1 MHKIERLL
9 QTLAPKGVEFK
20 TLEEVFEIKNGYTP
34 SKNNPEF
41 WEKGTI
47 PWFRME
53 DIRENGRIL
62 KDSIQHITPKALKGK
77 KLFPKNSIIISTTA
91 TIGEH
96 ALLIVDSLA
105 NQQFTFLSKK
115 ANCDLALDMKF
126 FFYQCFLLGEWCKKN
141 TNVSGFASVDMTAF
155 KKYKFPIPPLE
166 IQQEIVKILDAF
178 TELNTELNTELK
190 ARKKQYEY
198 YQNMLLDFKDI
209 NSNHKDAKERLAQKT
224 YPKRLQTLLQT
235 LAPKGVEFRK
245 LGDIGEFY
253 SGLVGKS
260 KKSFSQGNK
269 LYVPY
274 INVFNNPQLDL
285 NALESVQ
292 IGDKEKQNTIQ
303 LGDVLFTGS
312 SENLEDCAM
321 SCVVT
326 QKIEKD
332 IYLNS
337 FCFGFRFF
345 DENLFNP
352 SFLKHFLRDYNFRK
366 NISKVANG
374 VTRFNVSKQLL
385 SKITIPIPP
394 LEIQQEI
401 VKILDQFSILT
412 TDLLAGI
419 PAEIEARKKQY
430 EYYREKLLAF
440 KPLTP
445 HKEVKKC

>member
-53 DIRENGRIL
+53 DIRKNGRIL
-62 KDSIQHITPKALKGK
+62 KDSIQHITPKALKNK

-115 ANCDLALDMKF
+115 ADCDPALDMKF

-190 ARKKQYEY
+190 ARKKQYQY
-198 YQNMLLDFKDI
+198 YQNMLLDFNDI
-209 NSNHKDAKERLAQKT
+209 NSNHKDAKEKLAQKT
-224 YPKRLQTLLQT
+224 YPKRLKSLLQT

-253 SGLVGKS
+253 GGLVGKS
-260 KKSFSQGNK
+260 KKSFSQGSK
-269 LYVPY
+269 FYVPY
-274 INVFNNPQLDL
+274 INVFNNPSLDL

-366 NISKVANG
+366 NISKVVNG

-401 VKILDQFSILT
+401 VKILDQFSVLT

-430 EYYREKLLAF
+430 EYYREKLLSF

-445 HKEVKKC
+445 HKEVKK

>member
-20 TLEEVFEIKNGYTP
+20 TLEEVFEIRNGYTP

-41 WEKGTI
+41 WKNGTI

-105 NQQFTFLSKK
+105 NQRFTFLSKK
-115 ANCDLALDMKF
+115 ANCDIALDMKF

-190 ARKKQYEY
+190 ARKKQYQY
-198 YQNMLLDFKDI
+198 YQNMLLDFKGI
-209 NSNHKDAKERLAQKT
+209 HSNHKDANISAKT
-224 YPKRLQTLLQT
+224 YPKRLKTLLQT

-245 LGDIGEFY
+245 LGEVCDFQK
-253 SGLVGKS
+253 GKS
-260 KKSFSQGNK
+260 ITKKAVTFGKVPVISGGRQPAYYHNKANRSGETIAISSSGVYAGYVSYWDIPVFLADSFSVSPKQKTLMPKYLFHYLTTQQDAIHATKSTGGIPHVYSK
-269 LYVPY
+269 
-274 INVFNNPQLDL
+274 DL
-285 NALESVQ
+285 
-292 IGDKEKQNTIQ
+292 QN
-303 LGDVLFTGS
+303 
-312 SENLEDCAM
+312 
-321 SCVVT
+321 
-326 QKIEKD
+326 
-332 IYLNS
+332 
-337 FCFGFRFF
+337 
-345 DENLFNP
+345 
-352 SFLKHFLRDYNFRK
+352 FL
-366 NISKVANG
+366 
-374 VTRFNVSKQLL
+374 
-385 SKITIPIPP
+385 IPIPP

-401 VKILDQFSILT
+401 VKILDQFSLLT

-430 EYYREKLLAF
+430 EYYREKLLTF

-445 HKEVKKC
+445 P

>member
-9 QTLAPKGVEFK
+9 QTLAP
-20 TLEEVFEIKNGYTP
+20 N
-34 SKNNPEF
+34 
-41 WEKGTI
+41 
-47 PWFRME
+47 
-53 DIRENGRIL
+53 
-62 KDSIQHITPKALKGK
+62 
-77 KLFPKNSIIISTTA
+77 
-91 TIGEH
+91 
-96 ALLIVDSLA
+96 
-105 NQQFTFLSKK
+105 
-115 ANCDLALDMKF
+115 
-126 FFYQCFLLGEWCKKN
+126 
-141 TNVSGFASVDMTAF
+141 
-155 KKYKFPIPPLE
+155 
-166 IQQEIVKILDAF
+166 
-178 TELNTELNTELK
+178 
-190 ARKKQYEY
+190 
-198 YQNMLLDFKDI
+198 
-209 NSNHKDAKERLAQKT
+209 
-224 YPKRLQTLLQT
+224 
-235 LAPKGVEFRK
+235 GVEFRR

-269 LYVPY
+269 FYVPY
-274 INVFNNPQLDL
+274 VNVFNNPQLDL

-366 NISKVANG
+366 NIPKVANG
-374 VTRFNVSKQLL
+374 VTRFNVSRQLL
-385 SKITIPIPP
+385 SQITIPIPP

-401 VKILDQFSILT
+401 VKILDAFTELNT
-412 TDLLAGI
+412 ELNTELK
-419 PAEIEARKKQY
+419 ARKKQY
-430 EYYREKLLAF
+430 QYYQNMLLDFNDINSNHQDAKEKLTQKTYPKRLKSLLQTLAPKGVEF
-440 KPLTP
+440 KTLEEVFEIKNGYTP
-445 HKEVKKC
+445 SKNNPEFWEKGTIPW

>member
-9 QTLAPKGVEFK
+9 QTLAPKGVEF
-20 TLEEVFEIKNGYTP
+20 
-34 SKNNPEF
+34 
-41 WEKGTI
+41 
-47 PWFRME
+47 R
-53 DIRENGRIL
+53 
-62 KDSIQHITPKALKGK
+62 
-77 KLFPKNSIIISTTA
+77 KLGD
-91 TIGEH
+91 IGEFTRGNGLLKSDLQDKGRPVVH
-96 ALLIVDSLA
+96 YGQIHTQYNLSIDKTISYVNDALFHKL
-105 NQQFTFLSKK
+105 KK
-115 ANCDLALDMKF
+115 AKPNDILIATTSENVKDVGKSIAWLGNEEIAFSGDMYSYSTNENPKFIIYYFQTWFFQKEKEKRITGTKVMRIHENDL
-126 FFYQCFLLGEWCKKN
+126 KKI
-141 TNVSGFASVDMTAF
+141 TI
-155 KKYKFPIPPLE
+155 PIPPLE

-198 YQNMLLDFKDI
+198 YQNMLLDFKDA
-209 NSNHKDAKERLAQKT
+209 NQNHKDAKIKT
-224 YPKRLQTLLQT
+224 YPKPLQTLLQT
-235 LAPKGVEFRK
+235 LAPNGVEFRK

-253 SGLVGKS
+253 GGLVGKS

-269 LYVPY
+269 FYVPY
-274 INVFNNPQLDL
+274 VNVFNNPQLDL

-345 DENLFNP
+345 DKNLFNP

-385 SKITIPIPP
+385 SQITIPIPP

-401 VKILDQFSILT
+401 VKILDQFLTLT

-430 EYYREKLLAF
+430 EYYREKLLSF
-440 KPLTP
+440 KPL
-445 HKEVKKC
+445 KA

>member
-1 MHKIERLL
+1 MNHIE
-9 QTLAPKGVEFK
+9 Q
-20 TLEEVFEIKNGYTP
+20 
-34 SKNNPEF
+34 
-41 WEKGTI
+41 
-47 PWFRME
+47 
-53 DIRENGRIL
+53 
-62 KDSIQHITPKALKGK
+62 
-77 KLFPKNSIIISTTA
+77 
-91 TIGEH
+91 
-96 ALLIVDSLA
+96 
-105 NQQFTFLSKK
+105 
-115 ANCDLALDMKF
+115 
-126 FFYQCFLLGEWCKKN
+126 
-141 TNVSGFASVDMTAF
+141 
-155 KKYKFPIPPLE
+155 
-166 IQQEIVKILDAF
+166 
-178 TELNTELNTELK
+178 
-190 ARKKQYEY
+190 
-198 YQNMLLDFKDI
+198 
-209 NSNHKDAKERLAQKT
+209 
-224 YPKRLQTLLQT
+224 LLQT

-253 SGLVGKS
+253 GGLVGKS

-269 LYVPY
+269 FYVPY
-274 INVFNNPQLDL
+274 VNVFNNPQLDL

-345 DENLFNP
+345 DKNLFNP

-401 VKILDQFSILT
+401 VKILDAFTELNTELKARKKQYEYYQNMLLDFNDINSNHKDAKEKLAQKPYPKNLKTLLQTLAPKGVEFRKLGEVCEIIRGKRVTKKEILDKGKYPVVSGGIGFMGYLNEYNREENTITIAQYGTAGFVNWQNQKFWANDVCFSVIPKETLINRYLYYVLTNMQNYLYSISNRSAIPYSISSNNIMQITIPIPPLEIQQEIVKILDQFLALT

-430 EYYREKLLAF
+430 EYYREKLLSF

>member
-1 MHKIERLL
+1 MHKIERLLQTLAPKGVEFRKLGEVCDFQKGKSITKKAVTFGKVPVISGGRQPAYYHNEANRSGETIAISSSGVYAGYVSYWDIPVFLADSFSVSPKQKTLMPKYLFHYLTTQQDAIHATKSTGGIPHVYSKDLQNFLIPIPPLEIQQEIVKILDAFTELNTELKARKKQYQYYQNMLLDFNGIHQNHKDAKMGAKTYPKRLKSLL

-105 NQQFTFLSKK
+105 NQRFTFLSKK

-166 IQQEIVKILDAF
+166 IQQEIVKILDQF
-178 TELNTELNTELK
+178 
-190 ARKKQYEY
+190 
-198 YQNMLLDFKDI
+198 
-209 NSNHKDAKERLAQKT
+209 LA
-224 YPKRLQTLLQT
+224 
-235 LAPKGVEFRK
+235 
-245 LGDIGEFY
+245 
-253 SGLVGKS
+253 
-260 KKSFSQGNK
+260 
-269 LYVPY
+269 
-274 INVFNNPQLDL
+274 
-285 NALESVQ
+285 
-292 IGDKEKQNTIQ
+292 
-303 LGDVLFTGS
+303 
-312 SENLEDCAM
+312 
-321 SCVVT
+321 
-326 QKIEKD
+326 
-332 IYLNS
+332 
-337 FCFGFRFF
+337 
-345 DENLFNP
+345 
-352 SFLKHFLRDYNFRK
+352 
-366 NISKVANG
+366 
-374 VTRFNVSKQLL
+374 
-385 SKITIPIPP
+385 
-394 LEIQQEI
+394 
-401 VKILDQFSILT
+401 LT

-430 EYYREKLLAF
+430 EYYREKLLSF
-440 KPLTP
+440 KPLQN
-445 HKEVKKC
+445 KA

>member
-20 TLEEVFEIKNGYTP
+20 TLEEVFEIRNGYTP

-41 WEKGTI
+41 WKNGTI

-53 DIRENGRIL
+53 DLRENGRIL

-96 ALLIVDSLA
+96 ALLIVNSLA

-115 ANCDLALDMKF
+115 ANCDIALDMKF
-126 FFYQCFLLGEWCKKN
+126 FFYQCFLLGEWCKNN

-190 ARKKQYEY
+190 ARKKQYQY
-198 YQNMLLDFKDI
+198 YQNMLLDFNDI
-209 NSNHKDAKERLAQKT
+209 NQSRKDAKEKLAQKP
-224 YPKRLQTLLQT
+224 YPKRLKTLLHT

-245 LGDIGEFY
+245 LGEVCEIIRGKRVTKKEILDKGKYPVLSGGIGFMGY
-253 SGLVGKS
+253 
-260 KKSFSQGNK
+260 
-269 LYVPY
+269 
-274 INVFNNPQLDL
+274 L
-285 NALESVQ
+285 NEYNR
-292 IGDKEKQNTIQ
+292 EENTITIAQ
-303 LGDVLFTGS
+303 YGTAGFVNWQNQKFWANDVCFSLIPKETLINRYLYYVLTNMQNYLYSISNRSAIPYSIS
-312 SENLEDCAM
+312 SN
-321 SCVVT
+321 
-326 QKIEKD
+326 
-332 IYLNS
+332 
-337 FCFGFRFF
+337 
-345 DENLFNP
+345 
-352 SFLKHFLRDYNFRK
+352 
-366 NISKVANG
+366 NIM
-374 VTRFNVSKQLL
+374 Q
-385 SKITIPIPP
+385 ITIPIPP

-401 VKILDQFSILT
+401 VKILDQFSLLT

-419 PAEIEARKKQY
+419 PAEIKARKKQY
-430 EYYREKLLAF
+430 EYYREKLLTF

-445 HKEVKKC
+445 NKEVKKG

>member
-9 QTLAPKGVEFK
+9 QTLAPKGVGFK

-41 WEKGTI
+41 WKNGTI

-53 DIRENGRIL
+53 DLRENGRIL

-105 NQQFTFLSKK
+105 NQRFTFLSKK
-115 ANCDLALDMKF
+115 ANCNLALDMKF
-126 FFYQCFLLGEWCKKN
+126 FFYQCFLLGEWCKNN

-166 IQQEIVKILDAF
+166 IQQEIVTILDAF
-178 TELNTELNTELK
+178 TELNAELN
-190 ARKKQYEY
+190 ARKKQYKY
-198 YQNMLLDFKDI
+198 YQNMLLDFNDI
-209 NSNHKDAKERLAQKT
+209 NQNRKDAKERLAQKP
-224 YPKRLQTLLQT
+224 YPKRLKQLLQT

-253 SGLVGKS
+253 GGLVGKS

-269 LYVPY
+269 FYVPY
-274 INVFNNPQLDL
+274 VNVFNNPQLDL

-345 DENLFNP
+345 DKNLFNP

-385 SKITIPIPP
+385 SQITIPIPP

-401 VKILDQFSILT
+401 VKILDQFSLLT

-419 PAEIEARKKQY
+419 PAEIKARKKQY
-430 EYYREKLLAF
+430 EYYREKLLTF

-445 HKEVKKC
+445 HKEVKK

>member
-9 QTLAPKGVEFK
+9 QTLAPKGVEFRK
-20 TLEEVFEIKNGYTP
+20 LGEVCEI
-34 SKNNPEF
+34 
-41 WEKGTI
+41 
-47 PWFRME
+47 
-53 DIRENGRIL
+53 IRGKRVTKKEIL
-62 KDSIQHITPKALKGK
+62 DKGK
-77 KLFPKNSIIISTTA
+77 YP
-91 TIGEH
+91 
-96 ALLIVDSLA
+96 V
-105 NQQFTFLSKK
+105 
-115 ANCDLALDMKF
+115 
-126 FFYQCFLLGEWCKKN
+126 
-141 TNVSGFASVDMTAF
+141 VSGGIGFMGYLNEYNREENTITIAQYGTAGFVNWQNQKFWANDVCFSVIPKETLINRYLYYVLTNMQNYLYSISNRSAIPYSISSNNIMQITI
-155 KKYKFPIPPLE
+155 PIPPLE

-209 NSNHKDAKERLAQKT
+209 NSNHKDAKMSAKT
-224 YPKRLQTLLQT
+224 YPKRLKSLLQT

-269 LYVPY
+269 FYVPY
-274 INVFNNPQLDL
+274 VNVFNDPQLDL

-385 SKITIPIPP
+385 SQITIPIPP

-401 VKILDQFSILT
+401 VKILDQFLALT

-430 EYYREKLLAF
+430 EYYREKLLSF
-440 KPLTP
+440 KPLQN
-445 HKEVKKC
+445 KA

>member
-1 MHKIERLL
+1 M
-9 QTLAPKGVEFK
+9 EFK

-62 KDSIQHITPKALKGK
+62 KDSIQHITPKALKNK

-115 ANCDLALDMKF
+115 VNCGIALDMKF

-190 ARKKQYEY
+190 ARKKQYQY
-198 YQNMLLDFKDI
+198 YQNMLLDFNGI
-209 NSNHKDAKERLAQKT
+209 NSNYKDAKEKLAQKT
-224 YPKRLQTLLQT
+224 YPKRLKSLLQT

-245 LGDIGEFY
+245 LGEVCESTNKKTLKISEVSEVKNKGMY
-253 SGLVGKS
+253 PVINSGRD
-260 KKSFSQGNK
+260 
-269 LYVPY
+269 LYGY
-274 INVFNNPQLDL
+274 YHDFNNDGENITIASRGEYAGFINYFNEKFFAGGLCYPYKVKDTNELL
-285 NALESVQ
+285 TKFLYFYLKTNEIQ
-292 IGDKEKQNTIQ
+292 IM
-303 LGDVLFTGS
+303 
-312 SENLEDCAM
+312 ENLVFRGSIPALNKAD
-321 SCVVT
+321 
-326 QKIEKD
+326 IET
-332 IYLNS
+332 L
-337 FCFGFRFF
+337 
-345 DENLFNP
+345 
-352 SFLKHFLRDYNFRK
+352 
-366 NISKVANG
+366 
-374 VTRFNVSKQLL
+374 
-385 SKITIPIPP
+385 TIPIPP

-401 VKILDQFSILT
+401 VKILDQFLALT

-430 EYYREKLLAF
+430 EYYREKLLSF

-445 HKEVKKC
+445 HKEVKK

>member
-1 MHKIERLL
+1 MHKIERLLQTLAPKGVEFRKLGEVCESTNKKTLKISEVSEVKNKGMYPVINSGRDLYGYYHDFNNDGENITIASRGEYAGFINYFNEKFFAGGLCYPYKVKDTNELLTKFLYFYLKTNEIQIMENLVSRGSIPALNKADIETLTIPIPPLEIQQEIVKILDAFTELKARKKQYQYYQNMLLDFKGIHLNHKDAKMSAKTYPKRLKTLL

-62 KDSIQHITPKALKGK
+62 KDSFQHITPKALKGK

-105 NQQFTFLSKK
+105 NQRFTFLSKK

-166 IQQEIVKILDAF
+166 IQQEIVKILD
-178 TELNTELNTELK
+178 
-190 ARKKQYEY
+190 
-198 YQNMLLDFKDI
+198 
-209 NSNHKDAKERLAQKT
+209 
-224 YPKRLQTLLQT
+224 
-235 LAPKGVEFRK
+235 
-245 LGDIGEFY
+245 
-253 SGLVGKS
+253 
-260 KKSFSQGNK
+260 
-269 LYVPY
+269 
-274 INVFNNPQLDL
+274 
-285 NALESVQ
+285 
-292 IGDKEKQNTIQ
+292 
-303 LGDVLFTGS
+303 
-312 SENLEDCAM
+312 
-321 SCVVT
+321 
-326 QKIEKD
+326 
-332 IYLNS
+332 
-337 FCFGFRFF
+337 
-345 DENLFNP
+345 
-352 SFLKHFLRDYNFRK
+352 
-366 NISKVANG
+366 
-374 VTRFNVSKQLL
+374 
-385 SKITIPIPP
+385 
-394 LEIQQEI
+394 
-401 VKILDQFSILT
+401 QFSILT